1 MAHVLILF
9 QADTEATEQLALAV
23 AVGAVEAEASIR
35 LRRLTLP
42 GSPELGHHGY
52 GQLQPADLAWADTIA
67 VLLESSRPESPN
79 PESLNPESLNPES
92 PNPTELTPLLDLL
105 RTAPPTTT
113 PKHVTLL
120 HTPTHPLLLLEAFQ
134 TAGFT
139 SFDPDV
145 DLLQAAPSRVSLTAG
160 DLPNDLLAAM
170 KQAGR
175 RAASA
180 TATR

>member
-67 VLLESSRPESPN
+67 LLLESSRPESPD
-79 PESLNPESLNPES
+79 PESLNPES